1 MLLIRWIFGMPMAA
15 LITAGLFFMMAQLI
29 RDRNEPLPDPQPNL
43 KLKITPE
50 KPRNKPDE
58 IKPPTEVLKQKPPE
72 TDFDFP
78 PTDRTR
84 GPRVDP
90 EPFEID
96 RTPPTE
102 GGVMAGPAI
111 IVPPPYPESCRS
123 RGIEGVVI
131 VEFDVTPQG
140 GVTNPRIVQAPHGCF
155 RRTILKAVSGWKY
168 PPAANGGM
176 RYGVIERFNFQ
187 LEG

>member
-29 RDRNEPLPDPQPNL
+29 KDRNEPLPPARPDL
-43 KLKITPE
+43 KVQITAQKSDTE
-50 KPRNKPDE
+50 INE

-102 GGVMAGPAI
+102 GGVMAGRLYRRRRKGSVQVGSLPLLDAI
-111 IVPPPYPESCRS
+111 HTLASKTAGGNAGGFLFVLRS
-123 RGIEGVVI
+123 
-131 VEFDVTPQG
+131 
-140 GVTNPRIVQAPHGCF
+140 
-155 RRTILKAVSGWKY
+155 
-168 PPAANGGM
+168 
-176 RYGVIERFNFQ
+176 
-187 LEG
+187 